1 MHSYDTLLFW
11 YRRNAQDDWCSRVV
25 PGDGGYTEPDE
36 AFPSDLALDS
46 LVALLRGEAQLH
58 MHCYRVQDLETA
70 IRMCALVCV
79 CVCVC
84 VCVHESKRPLANIF
98 SLVMNAPHDP
108 NPVPTSLSTTS
119 PLFIMRWRHT

>member
-79 CVCVC
+79 CGCVSMTASD
-84 VCVHESKRPLANIF
+84 HWLII
-98 SLVMNAPHDP
+98 
-108 NPVPTSLSTTS
+108 
-119 PLFIMRWRHT
+119 LFPSSYTPPA